1 MGEVGAGE
9 ADQGG
14 LRRVDSACHQLP
26 RAQTQL
32 CRRARRSGDPVAFVA
47 DALGRTDT
55 RMVEKH
61 YAHLAPNYIHDAIR
75 ANLPQFGVSP
85 SAKVQKPPTK

>member
-1 MGEVGAGE
+1 
-9 ADQGG
+9 
-14 LRRVDSACHQLP
+14 
-26 RAQTQL
+26 
-32 CRRARRSGDPVAFVA
+32 VAFVA

-85 SAKVQKPPTK
+85 SAKVRKPPTK